1 MIRTFLAAVSLLS
14 ILPTGNSMPTEKEMR
29 GVVNYYPAAGVLFAL
44 IFYGIGF
51 GAVYLPLLPAAL
63 LAVLLPE
70 TLTKCFHLDGL
81 ADTADAF
88 LSGRS
93 PEQKLEIM
101 RDSRIGTMGV
111 VAIFGLLAMKF
122 SIFASIPRK
131 NYPMA
136 LALMILGGRC
146 GIVWH
151 IAFSRYA
158 RKQGLGKLSFETK
171 PTGGLI
177 CSVLFIS
184 AAGYLFAGWYG
195 LLLLPVCIASMFIWS
210 RITHAVIGGATGDTI
225 GASEEFSELLFLIF
239 VFL

>member
-51 GAVYLPLLPAAL
+51 GAVYLPPLPAAL
-63 LAVLLPE
+63 LAALLPE
-70 TLTKCFHLDGL
+70 VLTKCFHLDGL

-93 PEQKLEIM
+93 AEQKLEIM

-111 VAIFGLLAMKF
+111 AAIFALLAMKF
-122 SIFASIPRK
+122 AIFASIAPEQ
-131 NYPMA
+131 YPMA
-136 LALMILGGRC
+136 LALMVLGGRC

-171 PTGGLI
+171 PTGG
-177 CSVLFIS
+177 SVSSALFIS
-184 AAGYLFAGWYG
+184 AAGYYFAGWYG
-195 LLLLPVCIASMFIWS
+195 ILLLPVCIGGMFVWS

-225 GASEEFSELLFLIF
+225 GAAEEFSELLFLIF
-239 VFL
+239 VSL